1 MSYIIDDDMY
11 ARVIDFLADNEGQPA
26 VRLAMAMDEDGAKVK
41 RVLREAEQ
49 LGHVV
54 RTGRA
59 RGTLWW
65 LG

>member
-1 MSYIIDDDMY
+1 MSYIIDDEIY
-11 ARVIDFLADNEGQPA
+11 ARVIDYLADHEGQPA
-26 VRLAMAMDEDGAKVK
+26 VRLAMQMDEDGAKVK
-41 RVLREAEQ
+41 RVLREAEE
-49 LGHVV
+49 LGQVV